1 MVLTVARDI
10 HQQPMEQR
18 RQRRP
23 PSKKRKTKSLGTAPA
38 DDLQESDSDDY
49 GNGPWDPHAG
59 MKPSPLAGDASD
71 GEWELEESGFG
82 SMALYTAMVKMLSEL
97 EGVDPHDLDWLPK
110 LEQRKMDAKKS
121 QFGATPRLVLLL
133 T

>member
-1 MVLTVARDI
+1 
-10 HQQPMEQR
+10 
-18 RQRRP
+18 
-23 PSKKRKTKSLGTAPA
+23 
-38 DDLQESDSDDY
+38 
-49 GNGPWDPHAG
+49 

-97 EGVDPHDLDWLPK
+97 ESVDPHDLDWLPRLK
-110 LEQRKMDAKKS
+110 QRKMDTKKS
-121 QFGATPRLVLLL
+121 QFEATPRLVLLL